1 MSSILKFPEHSLII
15 SKPEEI
21 LKHSGDST
29 EYIEIPRPFFEYD
42 MITVTHSRPDASNGT
57 IVRETFINEYP
68 ADELVLSTANE
79 FIIEI
84 GYYLLIYIN
93 KENQRLIKTKSG
105 LLSGHYIT
113 LNGYFFVRS
122 TEPVLLKEFVTEST
136 ITPIDS
142 SMFEGYRKITF
153 KIKFLNNGFYSIAS
167 KTILLSD
174 IKSELQT
181 QQNEGIDYIIFWMSV
196 INKGGSFNITTDNEY
211 RISVTHTG
219 MIVQIYGEY

>member
-1 MSSILKFPEHSLII
+1 MLFRS
-15 SKPEEI
+15 PEEI

-68 ADELVLSTANE
+68 ADELVLSTADE
-79 FIIEI
+79 FIIQI
-84 GYYLLIYIN
+84 GYYLLIYVN

-105 LLSGHYIT
+105 SLSGHYII

-153 KIKFLNNGFYSIAS
+153 KIKFLYNDFYKIAS

-174 IKSELQT
+174 IKSELQA
-181 QQNEGIDYIIFWMSV
+181 QENQGIDYIIFWISNNS
-196 INKGGSFNITTDNEY
+196 IGGNFAITTDNEY
-211 RISVTHTG
+211 RIAVTHTG